1 MKKSA
6 YNYFVG
12 WRQFLCGVN
21 LLTGRKIVLTKID
34 YTWFESDLTML
45 SRELYQSLIK
55 GGFLVEDDVD
65 EYARLLHRRNDSVF
79 FNNNTFQLTIL
90 PTLECNFRCWYCYEK
105 HIKSKMTPQ
114 TYHKI
119 LKYIDYIIDH
129 HPIFNFHLD
138 WFGGEPLINF
148 DEIVKPISTY
158 VKDTCLQHKI
168 FFSNTMTTNGYL
180 ISDERIKDIN
190 DINLHGFQITL
201 DGYEE
206 MHNKIRFQNR
216 GDDSYS
222 IIIGNINKLCL
233 MSDDATVNIR
243 INYTNK
249 NLNNIGLIAD
259 DIQSCNRKKV
269 YFTFQRVWQTL
280 SVEDDKTV
288 EKLLDEQISYI
299 ESRGIKVKFNQP
311 VYCQGVRCYADT
323 IRQSVIS
330 YDGALFKCTA
340 RDFANNSFSVGF
352 IKGDGTPHW
361 NANYYKHYLKPVFD
375 NDSCKGC
382 LYLPICLGTCSQ
394 KFIEGGNQAIQKECK
409 PDEWA
414 ESIKEELLQNLYDYL
429 IANK

>member
-1 MKKSA
+1 
-6 YNYFVG
+6 
-12 WRQFLCGVN
+12 
-21 LLTGRKIVLTKID
+21 
-34 YTWFESDLTML
+34 ML
-45 SRELYQSLIK
+45 NRELYEFLIE
-55 GGFLVEDDVD
+55 GGFLIGNDFD
-65 EYARLLHRRNDSVF
+65 EYNSLLHRRNNSVF

-105 HIKSKMTPQ
+105 HIVSKMTSQ
-114 TYHKI
+114 TYNKI

-138 WFGGEPLINF
+138 WFGGEPLIYF
-148 DEIVKPISTY
+148 DEIVKPISIY
-158 VKDTCLQHKI
+158 VRDTCHKHNI

-180 ISDERIKDIN
+180 ISDERVKEIN
-190 DINLHGFQITL
+190 AINLHGFQITL

-206 MHNKIRFQNR
+206 MHNKTRYQKR

-222 IIIGNINKLCL
+222 IIITNINKLCQ

-259 DIQSCNRKKV
+259 DIQDINRNKV

-280 SVEDDKTV
+280 SVEDDKAV
-288 EKLLDEQISYI
+288 EKQLDDQISYI
-299 ESRGIKVKFNQP
+299 KSRGINVQFNQP
-311 VYCQGVRCYADT
+311 VYCQGSRCYADA

-330 YDGALFKCTA
+330 YDGTLFKCTA
-340 RDFANNSFSVGF
+340 RDFSNSSFSVGF
-352 IKGDGTPHW
+352 ITEDGTPQW

-375 NDSCKGC
+375 NDNCRKC

-394 KFIEGGNQAIQKECK
+394 KFIEGGDQAIMIDLGSEVV
-409 PDEWA
+409 
-414 ESIKEELLQNLYDYL
+414 
-429 IANK
+429 